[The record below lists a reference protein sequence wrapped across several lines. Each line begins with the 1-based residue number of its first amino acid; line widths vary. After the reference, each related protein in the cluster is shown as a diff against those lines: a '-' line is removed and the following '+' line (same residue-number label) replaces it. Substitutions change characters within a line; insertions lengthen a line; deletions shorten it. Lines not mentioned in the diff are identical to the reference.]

1 MSNFHLL
8 FYIRKQKNYKGGA
21 MPIYM
26 RITVSG
32 KRADISVGRDCDPAK
47 WNNHAGRAIGTKEE
61 IKSLNNYLDSLQTK
75 LRNAHQVLIDTNQQV
90 TTESLQNQFTG
101 KNQKSHFLMELF
113 KEHNA
118 KVKALIGNGFEPNT
132 LKGYN
137 TSEKHLTGFLQEKYD
152 KTDIEISQLNHAF
165 ITDFEF
171 YLKAN
176 CKITGVSAAKYIKH
190 LKKIVNHCI
199 ANGWLKQNPFI
210 NFKSTAKAKERT
222 FLTQQELDNITTSKK
237 ITIERLK
244 QVRDIFVFCCYTGL
258 SYADIKKLKRNEIGI
273 GMDGDQWIF
282 TSRQKTDTSSH
293 IPLLPIALEIL
304 NRYQDHPQC
313 ENKGLL
319 LPVLSNQKMNAYLKE
334 IADLSDVLKHL
345 TFHLARHTFATTVT
359 LSNSVPIETVS
370 KMLGHTNIK
379 TTQHYAKILDLK
391 VSQDMA
397 KLKKKYSNVKPFNN
411 PRPLASNSTNKQ

>member
-1 MSNFHLL
+1 
-8 FYIRKQKNYKGGA
+8 

-61 IKSLNNYLDSLQTK
+61 IKALNNYLDSLQTK
-75 LRNAHQVLIDTNQQV
+75 LRNAHQVLIDSNQQV
-90 TTESLQNQFTG
+90 TTENLHNQFSG
-101 KNQKSHFLMELF
+101 KNQKSRFLMELF

-137 TSEKHLTGFLQEKYD
+137 TSEKHLTGFLQEKYG

-222 FLTQQELDNITTSKK
+222 FLTQQELDNIAISKK

-258 SYADIKKLKRNEIGI
+258 SYADVQKLKRNEIGI
-273 GMDGDQWIF
+273 GMDGEQWIF
-282 TSRQKTDTSSH
+282 TSRQKTATSSR
-293 IPLLPIALEIL
+293 IPLLPVALEIL

-313 ENKGLL
+313 ENKDLL

-359 LSNSVPIETVS
+359 LSNNVPIETVS

-391 VSQDMA
+391 VSNDMA

-411 PRPLASNSTNKQ
+411 ACQLAPNATNK

>member
-1 MSNFHLL
+1 MKSNFHLL
-8 FYIRKQKNYKGGA
+8 FYLRKQKNYQNGPMA
-21 MPIYM
+21 IYM
-26 RITVSG
+26 RMTVDG
-32 KRADISVGRDCDPAK
+32 KRSDMSTGRECDSTK
-47 WNNHAGRAIGTKEE
+47 WSSQAGRAIGQKEE

-75 LRNAHQVLIDTNQQV
+75 VRNAHQVLIDSNQRVTN
-90 TTESLQNQFTG
+90 ESLTNQFTG
-101 KNQKSHFLMELF
+101 KTEKGRYLMQLF

-118 KVKALIGNGFEPNT
+118 KVKALIGNGFEANT

-137 TSEKHLTGFLQEKYD
+137 TSEKHLTGFLKKQYGKN
-152 KTDIEISQLNHAF
+152 DIEINQLNHAF

-171 YLKAN
+171 YLKAD
-176 CKITGVSAAKYIKH
+176 CKITGVSAAKYLKH

-199 ANGWLKQNPFI
+199 ANSWLKQNPFI

-237 ITIERLK
+237 ISIGRLQ

-258 SYADIKKLKRNEIGI
+258 SYADVQKLKRSEIGI
-273 GMDGDQWIF
+273 GMDGDKWIF
-282 TSRQKTDTSSH
+282 TSRQKTDTSSR
-293 IPLLPIALEIL
+293 IPLLPIALDIL
-304 NRYQDHPQC
+304 NRYQNHPQC

-334 IADLSDVLKHL
+334 IADLCDIVKHL

-359 LSNSVPIETVS
+359 LSNGVPIETVS
-370 KMLGHTNIK
+370 KMLGHTGIK
-379 TTQHYAKILDLK
+379 TTQHYAKILDVK

-397 KLKKKYSNVKPFNN
+397 QLKKKYANVK
-411 PRPLASNSTNKQ
+411 AI